1 MLSAAVILEIR
12 RLLDE
17 DELSQRAIAAK
28 LRVGRG
34 TVSAVARGFRGL
46 HGHTCW
52 RRKWYDG
59 PHDPLPTRC
68 PSCGGMVYMP
78 CLLCRARN
86 YSHAHRLALA
96 NHRLPYTPTTPQRA
110 A

>member
-1 MLSAAVILEIR
+1 MLSAAIVLEIR

-28 LRVGRG
+28 LSVSRG

-46 HGHTCW
+46 GGHASSP
-52 RRKWYDG
+52 RRWYDG
-59 PHDPLPTRC
+59 PHDPVPTRC
-68 PSCGGMVYMP
+68 PGCGGMVYKP

-86 YSHAHRLALA
+86 YNRVERLVLA
-96 NHRLPYTPTTPQRA
+96 NHRASSAPPTPRQA